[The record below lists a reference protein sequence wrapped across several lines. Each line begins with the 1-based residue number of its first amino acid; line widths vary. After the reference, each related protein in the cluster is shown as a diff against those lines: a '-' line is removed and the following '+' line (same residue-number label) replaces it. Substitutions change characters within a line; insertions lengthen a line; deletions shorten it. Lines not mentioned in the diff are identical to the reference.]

1 MKKIWVVAAFLLFS
15 VTSVF
20 AQKSEVYISSSKAI
34 GGYDP
39 VAYFT
44 MGKPVM
50 GNEKY
55 TFQWKNANWQF
66 SSKENL
72 NAFSQNPDK
81 YAPQYGGYCAYGM
94 SEGKKASTDPN
105 AWTIVEGKLYLN
117 YNPDVKTMWNKNQSE
132 RIVKADKNWPELKNK
147 E

>member
-1 MKKIWVVAAFLLFS
+1 MMFS
-15 VTSVF
+15 CVSLF
-20 AQKSEVYISSSKAI
+20 AQKSEVYVSDSKAI
-34 GGYDP
+34 NGYDP

-55 TFQWKNANWQF
+55 TYQWNKANWQF
-66 SSKENL
+66 SSMENL
-72 NAFSQNPDK
+72 NAFMKSPEK

-94 SEGKKASTDPN
+94 SEGHKASTDPN
-105 AWTIVEGKLYLN
+105 AWTIVNGKLYLN
-117 YNPDVKTMWNKNQSE
+117 YSLDVKSMWNKDQPG
-132 RIVKADKNWPELKNK
+132 RIAKADKIWPDKKDK